1 MQQACGASSLGC
13 PAGSV
18 AAPCVQCVAVNG
30 FVANE
35 VRSISNAKQT
45 ADELVHFK
53 TWKCVCT
60 FMYVYYV
67 FRYTGHVRRVGHDEK
82 FPAVLNNLLIS
93 TLKESQI
100 RGYYFIPQREKI
112 KNFPPFVLW

>member
-1 MQQACGASSLGC
+1 MGSWVMRFDPSLM
-13 PAGSV
+13 PSKA
-18 AAPCVQCVAVNG
+18 
-30 FVANE
+30 
-35 VRSISNAKQT
+35 

>member
-1 MQQACGASSLGC
+1 MNWFILKLGT
-13 PAGSV
+13 
-18 AAPCVQCVAVNG
+18 VN
-30 FVANE
+30 
-35 VRSISNAKQT
+35 
-45 ADELVHFK
+45 VHS
-53 TWKCVCT
+53 CMCT
-60 FMYVYYV
+60 YYV

-112 KNFPPFVLW
+112 KSFPLFVLW